1 MIIEILPHALRALL
15 APVAPRSSKPAPK
28 PGAPNAIHNKKKMS
42 LSASAASAVL
52 TVLADKTDGG
62 SERRWEDQLKEQRD
76 LYTQFVIS
84 SALGLSAFLTFC
96 VCFHLNIDTIGVC

>member
-1 MIIEILPHALRALL
+1 
-15 APVAPRSSKPAPK
+15 
-28 PGAPNAIHNKKKMS
+28 MS
-42 LSASAASAVL
+42 LSATAASAVL

-96 VCFHLNIDTIGVC
+96 VSFYINIHDGCLLTDSFLGLATKMDRVVCRTTTSTKCRFAIT